1 MKKIDGQKV
10 LRYFLS
16 NIYNMENKPPTL
28 IDENRINTRAR
39 RKLRR
44 YAGVRND
51 VEAFLVVTRDMG
63 IPVEGVRESTQIKN
77 AYKIIANFYNIDTR
91 AEIKKYQAKK
101 RGRRS
106 ELMKL
111 DRLIKNYKT
120 SGNNVDIPLSGYKHL
135 TGQEIIQRINRR
147 LMGEVNGAIQMGGRY
162 FKMGDLHFNPEQ
174 RNEYGSDV
182 ETALEYVSNVSVITL
197 RRFNATRYRRRFG
210 AFFPFKNRTKLDL
223 TRYGIF
229 TNVNS
234 VNYEYNCLVWAL
246 LMFGVPNGK
255 LREVK
260 RMLNSE
266 YVPKSKLDIIAETIQ
281 YQIHVHED
289 GARNVYKYGKQFDT
303 IIHIGL
309 IHEHYFLLDDFEITT
324 FALEHYH
331 EICHLD
337 NFESITSKRGKY
349 FERHNG
355 RTMNS
360 MILIKKCIELKLFEP
375 MTASDIAGCQYHKLI
390 EETYEDLSYDESKCE
405 PIEPKKIKHIKY
417 QVMMFDF
424 ETYAEIGTGKH
435 IPYLCCAFDG
445 EHLYRFYG
453 EDCGLQFLKSLKKDT
468 LLYAHN
474 ATYDKTFIL
483 PHLNNISD
491 ISRGNHLLALSGE
504 FCKRKILIKDTYNI
518 ITMPLSK
525 FGETFKMDVEK
536 EVMPYGLY
544 SKETLEKRW
553 VPIVDAFPFID
564 DKERFLANIIK
575 WKCKK
580 GDLFDILEYSANYCD
595 MDCIVLHRGWF
606 KFREWVLEGLKIDIN
621 DTITSASLSHHYFVK
636 EGCFKGV
643 YKLTGTP
650 QSFIQKSLVG
660 GRCMIANNKKKT
672 VNDVVNDCD
681 ATSLYPS
688 AMDRMGYLKGLPKV
702 ITVAFQSAG
711 FSPRSTDG
719 EATKGGYGGV
729 PPSDWSKK
737 EEWDGYF
744 VEIKL
749 TKIGIHRAFPLMSY
763 IDENGVRQ
771 FVNEMEGRIMYV
783 DKTTLE
789 DMIEFQK
796 IEYEFIKGYYFD
808 EGRNYTIQKVI
819 RYIFNK
825 RLELKKDKNPAENI
839 YKLLM
844 NSAYGKT
851 IMKPIET
858 ESLYFNNQL
867 AFENYWVMNHAFI
880 HSGDEFGNI
889 RRIKKII
896 PIINHSN
903 IPQVGCEI
911 LSMSKRIMN
920 EVMCTAEDNG
930 IELFYQDTD
939 SIHMLDLEIP
949 KLTKCFE
956 AKYGRKFIGKSMGQ
970 FHSDFNVDG
979 CKDVVAVKSMFLA
992 KKCYLDVLL
1001 GDCHKEDYHIRMK
1014 SIPND
1019 VILNHCKKTN
1029 QSVIDLYQ
1037 GLFEGK
1043 KEEFDLTDGS
1053 LRFYYKDFNVFTQSL
1068 FKRTISF

>member
-1 MKKIDGQKV
+1 
-10 LRYFLS
+10 
-16 NIYNMENKPPTL
+16 MENKPPTL
-28 IDENRINTRAR
+28 VDENRLNARER

-44 YAGVRND
+44 YAGARND
-51 VEAFLVVTRDMG
+51 LDVFLTITRDMN
-63 IPVEGVRESTQIKN
+63 IPVAGVREETQIKN
-77 AYKIIANFYNIDTR
+77 AYKKLAEFYNIDTR
-91 AEIKKYQAKK
+91 AEIKKYQAFR

-106 ELMKL
+106 ESLKL
-111 DRLIKNYKT
+111 DRIIKIYKT
-120 SGNNVDIPLSGYKHL
+120 TGNEVNIPLSGYKHL
-135 TGQEIIQRINRR
+135 TGTEIIQKINRR
-147 LMGEVNGAIQMGGRY
+147 LMGEKNGAIRMNDRY
-162 FKMGDLHFNPEQ
+162 FKMGDLTLNVTQEQ
-174 RNEYGSDV
+174 VVENGSDIESALVYV
-182 ETALEYVSNVSVITL
+182 ENVNSITL
-197 RRFNATRYRRRFG
+197 NRFKATAYRRRVG
-210 AFFPFKNRTKLDL
+210 AFFPFINDTKIDF

-234 VNYEYNCLVWAL
+234 LNYENNCLVWAL
-246 LMFGVPNGK
+246 LMFGVPNAK
-255 LREVK
+255 LREIK
-260 RMLNSE
+260 KMIKCEN
-266 YVPKSKLDIIAETIQ
+266 VPKSKLDVIAEEIQ

-309 IHEHYFLLDDFEITT
+309 IHDHYFLLDDFEITN

-331 EICHLD
+331 EICHLE
-337 NFESITSKRGKY
+337 NFESIYRKRGKY
-349 FERHNG
+349 FDRENG

-360 MILIKKCIELKLFEP
+360 MLLIRRCIELKLFRP
-375 MTASDIAGCQYHKLI
+375 MIATEIAGCQYHKSI
-390 EETYEDLSYDESKCE
+390 EETYEDLSYNEAKCE
-405 PIEPKKIKHIKY
+405 PVKLKELKHIKY
-417 QVMMFDF
+417 KVMMFDF
-424 ETYAEIGTGKH
+424 ETYAEKGTGKH

-445 EHLYRFYG
+445 EYISRFYG
-453 EDCGLQFLKSLKKDT
+453 EDCALQFLKSLTQDT

-491 ISRGNHLLALSGE
+491 ASRGNHLLVLNGE
-504 FCKRKILIKDTYNI
+504 FCKRKIIIKDTYNI

-544 SKETLEKRW
+544 SKETLERRW

-564 DKERFLANIIK
+564 DKERFLANVKK

-595 MDCIVLHRGWF
+595 MDCIVLYRGWF
-606 KFREWVLEGLKIDIN
+606 KFRGWVLEGLKIDVN
-621 DTITSASLSHHYFVK
+621 DTLTSASLSHHYFV
-636 EGCFKGV
+636 EQGCFDGV
-643 YKLTGTP
+643 YELSGTP
-650 QSFIQKSLVG
+650 QSFIQKCVVG
-660 GRCMIANNKKKT
+660 GRCMIANNKPKI
-672 VNDVVNDCD
+672 VDNVVNDCD

-688 AMDRMGYLKGLPKV
+688 AMNRMGYLMGLPKI
-702 ITVAFQSAG
+702 ITTAFQSG
-711 FSPRSTDG
+711 
-719 EATKGGYGGV
+719 TKGGYGGV

-749 TKIGIHRAFPLMSY
+749 TKIGIRRAFPLMSY
-763 IDENGVRQ
+763 IDDNDVRQ
-771 FVNEMEGRIMYV
+771 FENEMVGKTMYV

-796 IEYEFIKGYYFD
+796 IEYEFIKGYYFN

-819 RYIFNK
+819 QYIFDK
-825 RLELKKDKNPAENI
+825 RLELKKDKNPAETI

-844 NSAYGKT
+844 NAAYGKT

-858 ESLYFNNQL
+858 ESIYFNNHS

-880 HSGDEFGNI
+880 HSGDAIGNI

-896 PIINHSN
+896 PIVSHSN
-903 IPQVGCEI
+903 IAQVGAEI

-939 SIHMLDLEIP
+939 SLHMLDLEIP

-956 AKYGRKFIGKSMGQ
+956 AKYGRKFIGKELGQ
-970 FHSDFNVDG
+970 FHSDFNIDG
-979 CKDVVAVKSMFLA
+979 CKDVVAIKSLFLA

-1029 QSVIDLYQ
+1029 QSIIELYQ
-1037 GLFEGK
+1037 GLFGGK
-1043 KEEFDLTDGS
+1043 KEKFDLTDGS
-1053 LRFYYKDFNVFTQSL
+1053 LKFYYKDFNVFTQSL
-1068 FKRTISF
+1068 FNRTISFNHCRYQIE